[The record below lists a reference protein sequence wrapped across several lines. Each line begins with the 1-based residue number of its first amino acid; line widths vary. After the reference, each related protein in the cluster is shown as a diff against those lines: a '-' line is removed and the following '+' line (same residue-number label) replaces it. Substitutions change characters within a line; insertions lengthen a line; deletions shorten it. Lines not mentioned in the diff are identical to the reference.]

1 MGRVNKWIFSVVTP
15 ALDSVA
21 SITGTVPKCMSMVLA
36 P

>member
-1 MGRVNKWIFSVVTP
+1 MGRVNNWIFSVVTP
-15 ALDSVA
+15 APDSVA